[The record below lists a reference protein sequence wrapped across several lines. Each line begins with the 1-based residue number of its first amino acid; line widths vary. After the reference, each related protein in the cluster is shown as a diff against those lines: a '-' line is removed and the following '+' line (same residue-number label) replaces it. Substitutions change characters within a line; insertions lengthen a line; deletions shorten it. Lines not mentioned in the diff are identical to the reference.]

1 MRVEIENWW
10 KQAKRDL
17 LSAENSLK
25 SKDYYLCAFM
35 CQQSVEKGLKA
46 LYIRAQGSLW
56 KVHDLVKLAREVKAP
71 EEIVFKCA
79 QINPVYV
86 AVRYPEPN
94 ELPSEKISKTEAE
107 RMMSLAAE
115 VLKWI
120 GKKLL

>member
-86 AVRYPEPN
+86 AVRYPESN

-120 GKKLL
+120 RKKLL